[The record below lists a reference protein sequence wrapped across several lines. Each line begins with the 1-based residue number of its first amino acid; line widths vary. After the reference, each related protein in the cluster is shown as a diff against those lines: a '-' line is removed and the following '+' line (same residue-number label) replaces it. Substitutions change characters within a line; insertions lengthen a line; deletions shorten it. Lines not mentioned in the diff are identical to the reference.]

1 MTNRLSYKIIE
12 DENTGTVFEAVLD
25 EKGTF
30 FKIDVAAL
38 DISRL
43 QGGVCPILFCN
54 GCDMIGC
61 AGYYADVS
69 ITETNIVWNFF
80 YERFYEPESPNEYK
94 TDVACVFS
102 DYQDKEKNFIVH
114 APLTFNKAEYNA
126 LADKLMAL
134 LSEYPQEKEEY
145 ERAIKS
151 YESGD
156 RFRG

>member
-1 MTNRLSYKIIE
+1 
-12 DENTGTVFEAVLD
+12 V
-25 EKGTF
+25 
-30 FKIDVAAL
+30 
-38 DISRL
+38 
-43 QGGVCPILFCN
+43 P
-54 GCDMIGC
+54 
-61 AGYYADVS
+61 
-69 ITETNIVWNFF
+69 
-80 YERFYEPESPNEYK
+80 
-94 TDVACVFS
+94 
-102 DYQDKEKNFIVH
+102 NFIVH